1 MKTEE
6 EIAQKAENHRD
17 WAGPKKPSMKR
28 RCNQHDYRDRG
39 IYMVTLCIEGRRPLL
54 GTLVGDP
61 AIKEG
66 EGKPHVVLSPL
77 GEKVKECWL
86 AIPRFHPVVEPMKLC
101 IMPDHIHGLLFVH
114 EKMEK
119 HLGDVIWGYKTGCRK
134 AARELGL
141 LPDNRP
147 ITEAAHLA
155 QPTKQQQDRAEAAH
169 LAQPTEQQQ
178 DTPSVPYAAL
188 YARPNERRPNERRP
202 SERRPSEAQP
212 SRHTAA
218 ARSHGL
224 LWESGYNDRLLR
236 GKGQLDR
243 MTAYMNDNPRRLLL
257 KRLHPEYFT
266 RLGNINVAGIPME
279 AMGNHFL
286 LDNPVKLQV
295 QCSRHLYQNE
305 IDQQQA
311 TILAAAYDQDAILV
325 SPCISPGEQQI
336 ATAALYAGIP
346 LIVLLVKG
354 FPPLFKPQK
363 RYLDAC
369 TEGRLLMLAP
379 FHWQNEKLEHMRQRC
394 LQLNDIAKTICE
406 NDS

>member
-1 MKTEE
+1 MKTPE
-6 EIAQKAENHRD
+6 EIAQQAENHRD

-39 IYMVTLCIEGRRPLL
+39 IYMVTLCIEGRLPLL
-54 GTLVGDP
+54 GTLAGDP

-66 EGKPHVVLSPL
+66 EGKPHVVLSPF

-86 AIPRFHPVVEPMKLC
+86 AIPRFHPMVEPMKLC

-114 EKMEK
+114 EKMKK
-119 HLGDVIWGYKTGCRK
+119 HLGDVIWGFKTGCRK
-134 AARELGL
+134 AARELGM

-147 ITEAAHLA
+147 QDKTEAAHIA
-155 QPTKQQQDRAEAAH
+155 QPTGQQRTTTTEQQ
-169 LAQPTEQQQ
+169 LPTEQRQ
-178 DTPSVPYAAL
+178 
-188 YARPNERRPNERRP
+188 
-202 SERRPSEAQP
+202 AQP

-218 ARSHGL
+218 VRSHGL

-243 MTAYMNDNPRRLLL
+243 MSAYMDDNPRRLLL

-266 RLGNINVAGIPME
+266 RLGTINVAGIPME

-286 LDNPVKLQV
+286 LDNPIKLQV

-336 ATAALYAGIP
+336 ASAALAEAIP

-379 FHWQNEKLEHMRQRC
+379 FPWQNEKLEHMRQRC

-406 NDS
+406 ND

>member
-1 MKTEE
+1 MRGPERTKTMKTPE
-6 EIAQKAENHRD
+6 EIDQQAENHRD

-39 IYMVTLCIEGRRPLL
+39 IYMVTLCIEGRLPLL
-54 GTLVGDP
+54 GALAGDP

-66 EGKPHVVLSPL
+66 EGKPHVVLSPF

-86 AIPRFHPVVEPMKLC
+86 AIPRFHPMVEPMKLC

-114 EKMEK
+114 EKMKK
-119 HLGDVIWGYKTGCRK
+119 HLGDVVWGFKTGCRK
-134 AARELGL
+134 AARELGM

-147 ITEAAHLA
+147 QDKTEAAHIA
-155 QPTKQQQDRAEAAH
+155 QPTGQQRTTTTEQQ
-169 LAQPTEQQQ
+169 QPTEQQQ
-178 DTPSVPYAAL
+178 T
-188 YARPNERRPNERRP
+188 
-202 SERRPSEAQP
+202 QP

-218 ARSHGL
+218 VRSHGL

-243 MTAYMNDNPRRLLL
+243 MSAYMDDNPRRLLL

-266 RLGNINVAGIPME
+266 RLGTINVAGIPME

-286 LDNPVKLQV
+286 LDNPIKLQV
-295 QCSRHLYQNE
+295 QYSRHLYQNE

-311 TILAAAYDQDAILV
+311 TILAAACDQDAILV

-336 ATAALYAGIP
+336 ASAALAEAIP

-379 FHWQNEKLEHMRQRC
+379 FPWQNEKLEHMRQRC

-406 NDS
+406 ND

>member
-1 MKTEE
+1 MK
-6 EIAQKAENHRD
+6 
-17 WAGPKKPSMKR
+17 
-28 RCNQHDYRDRG
+28 
-39 IYMVTLCIEGRRPLL
+39 
-54 GTLVGDP
+54 
-61 AIKEG
+61 
-66 EGKPHVVLSPL
+66 
-77 GEKVKECWL
+77 
-86 AIPRFHPVVEPMKLC
+86 
-101 IMPDHIHGLLFVH
+101 
-114 EKMEK
+114 K
-119 HLGDVIWGYKTGCRK
+119 HLGDVIWGFKTECRK
-134 AARELGL
+134 AARELGM

-147 ITEAAHLA
+147 QDKTEAAHIA
-155 QPTKQQQDRAEAAH
+155 QPTGQQRTTTTEQQ
-169 LAQPTEQQQ
+169 QPTEQQQ
-178 DTPSVPYAAL
+178 
-188 YARPNERRPNERRP
+188 
-202 SERRPSEAQP
+202 AQP

-218 ARSHGL
+218 VRSHGL

-243 MTAYMNDNPRRLLL
+243 MSAYMDDNPRRLLL

-266 RLGNINVAGIPME
+266 RLGTINVAGIPME

-286 LDNPVKLQV
+286 LDNPIKLQV
-295 QCSRHLYQNE
+295 QYSRHLYQNE

-311 TILAAAYDQDAILV
+311 TILAAACDQDAILV

-336 ATAALYAGIP
+336 ASAALAEAIP

-379 FHWQNEKLEHMRQRC
+379 FPWQNEKLEHMRQRC

-406 NDS
+406 ND